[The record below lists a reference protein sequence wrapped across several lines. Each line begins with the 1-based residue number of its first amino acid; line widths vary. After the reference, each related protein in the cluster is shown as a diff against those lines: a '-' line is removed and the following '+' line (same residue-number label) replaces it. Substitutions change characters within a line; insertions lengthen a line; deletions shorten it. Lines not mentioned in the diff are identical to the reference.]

1 MALDCT
7 FRIDTAR
14 SPCDTTTTPHLS
26 PSPPFSPPV
35 YHLSNCQPL
44 SDIPSPLLS
53 STLSL
58 LPFYLFYLSLSKRN
72 KERKE
77 ERKKISRPRE
87 LRSSAKNCALPS
99 LSPPLP
105 LSATLRIRSSVP
117 AWRSARFG
125 NASSSGEMLGMARS
139 PRNGLSC
146 CSRD

>member
-26 PSPPFSPPV
+26 PSPSFSPPV

-53 STLSL
+53 STLSR

-72 KERKE
+72 KERKK
-77 ERKKISRPRE
+77 ERK
-87 LRSSAKNCALPS
+87 
-99 LSPPLP
+99 
-105 LSATLRIRSSVP
+105 
-117 AWRSARFG
+117 
-125 NASSSGEMLGMARS
+125 
-139 PRNGLSC
+139 GLSI
-146 CSRD
+146 